1 MCTAFNDDVQ
11 ISDGSKRHSMSLCF
25 DIQNHQKN
33 MTETN
38 SNQIKG
44 TSNIYWDIKFG
55 YIETDNQL

>member
-1 MCTAFNDDVQ
+1 
-11 ISDGSKRHSMSLCF
+11 MSLCF

-33 MTETN
+33 MTKTN